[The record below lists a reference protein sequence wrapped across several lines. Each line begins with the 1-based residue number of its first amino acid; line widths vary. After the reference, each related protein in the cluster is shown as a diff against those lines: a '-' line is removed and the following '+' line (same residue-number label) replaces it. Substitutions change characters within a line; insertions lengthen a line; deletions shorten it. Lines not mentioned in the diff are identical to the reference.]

1 MADDRS
7 GALRQEPRCG
17 ATKAAPAG
25 SPLPDA
31 ATVNWSSWSNLWQVP
46 AIVVSLIVIA
56 AGLYVAMKRAPKN
69 DFDGALDQIDALLA
83 AEKFDLAAGQLNE
96 VIEPHLAKATTVQRA
111 RFEASVADWIA
122 LSQRAANLAVDA
134 NDRRITERYA
144 RAEDLGLELDVS
156 RIERWAESSLR
167 LGDLESAR
175 KRLSELDLRA
185 DAPGAGEDVRRRRN
199 LVLRRVVEVGLR
211 RPEVSESW
219 LMELLD
225 EYRADVGL
233 QPADEAWAIAR
244 QAELRLRSG
253 GAQEAVARLLID
265 MRRFEPRLE
274 QDRNVSLGEMY
285 VLLAS
290 GYLALGNLA
299 YAEHHVEQALAQVGR
314 AEASRAAALV
324 IQGRIA
330 VARGQWDEAFEF
342 FDEVVRDHAVAPHVV
357 PARLGR
363 AEVYA
368 ILGDDASS
376 LEDYRT
382 LRAELSKGGP
392 RRDVSPADAG
402 WSLADR
408 HDAALTSNRLGP
420 ALDYIGLA
428 ESFFPENQAPPEI
441 LSRVASTSRQ
451 IADDLIADARR
462 NDRGLS
468 LDRIDP
474 DIRYSAAEHYKRA
487 GDAFLDHARSVAGRP
502 GGEESWADSLWL
514 AADSFDLGGWHE
526 LAVNHF
532 AEYLAGRSEADA
544 RRPEALFRL
553 AQAYHADLDWSS
565 AARAY
570 EQLLVQYPR
579 SHIASRANVP
589 LARCLLDLGRKPEAL
604 RHLLEVV
611 SGTRLLEPDAR
622 DYRDALI
629 ELGGIYY
636 QDGDDVHA
644 IERLDEALQRYPADE
659 RATEVRFKLADSHR
673 RRAAQIEQE
682 LGSSGL
688 EPGERDRLEQERAGH
703 LLSAQAVFESIV
715 AADDGSAASPV
726 PQPLLRYSYLYRA
739 ECAFS
744 MGAYEDAASWY
755 DRAATRFPD
764 HHSSMTAL
772 IQIVNCY
779 HSLGDAGRAGAA
791 HCRALARLRSLPDAA
806 FDAPDALMD
815 RAAWERWLDNMPLE
829 TAAASKG

>member
-1 MADDRS
+1 VVDDRS
-7 GALRQEPRCG
+7 GALRQDPRG
-17 ATKAAPAG
+17 AAPPAAPAG
-25 SPLPDA
+25 ALPPDA
-31 ATVNWSSWSNLWQVP
+31 PSVNWSSWSNLWQVP
-46 AIVVSLIVIA
+46 AILVSLIVIA

-83 AEKFDLAAGQLNE
+83 AEKFDLAAAQLNQ
-96 VIEPHLAKATTVQRA
+96 VVEPHLAKATTPQRA

-122 LSQRAANLAVDA
+122 LSQKSANLAVDA

-144 RAEDLGLELDVS
+144 RAADLGLELDVS
-156 RIERWAESSLR
+156 RIERWAEASLR

-175 KRLSELDLRA
+175 KRLHDLDLRA
-185 DAPGAGEDVRRRRN
+185 ASPGAGEDVHRRRHV
-199 LVLRRVVEVGLR
+199 VLRRVVEVGLR
-211 RPEVSESW
+211 RPDVAESW

-225 EYRADVGL
+225 EYRADAAL
-233 QPADEAWAIAR
+233 QAVDEAWAIAR

-253 GAQEAVARLLID
+253 NAQEAVTRLLID
-265 MRRFEPRLE
+265 MRRFEPRLSE
-274 QDRNVSLGEMY
+274 DGQVSLGEMY

-299 YAEHHVEQALAQVGR
+299 YAEHHVEQALAEVGQTDGP
-314 AEASRAAALV
+314 RAAALV

-330 VARGQWDEAFEF
+330 VARGQWEEAFEF
-342 FDEVVRDHAVAPHVV
+342 FDEVVRDHAVTPSVV

-363 AEVYA
+363 GEVYA
-368 ILGDDASS
+368 ILGDDAASI
-376 LEDYRT
+376 EDYRT
-382 LRAELSKGGP
+382 LRAELAAGGP
-392 RRDVSPADAG
+392 RRDVTPADAG

-420 ALDYIGLA
+420 ALDYIALA
-428 ESFFPENQAPPEI
+428 VAFFPTNQAPPEI
-441 LSRVASTSRQ
+441 LFRVASTSRQ
-451 IADDLIADARR
+451 IADNLIAGARR
-462 NDRGLS
+462 ADPGLS

-474 DIRYSAAEHYKRA
+474 DVRYSAAEHYKRA
-487 GDAFLDHARSVAGRP
+487 GDAFLKHARSVAGRP
-502 GGEESWADSLWL
+502 GAEEGWADSLWL

-526 LAVNHF
+526 LAVTHF
-532 AEYLAGRSEADA
+532 AEYLSGRSEADA

-553 AQAYHADLDWSS
+553 AQAYHADLDWNS
-565 AARAY
+565 AVKSY
-570 EQLLVQYPR
+570 EQLLEQYPR

-589 LARCLLDLGRKPEAL
+589 LARCLLELGRKPEAL

-611 SGTRLLEPDAR
+611 SGTRHLEPEAR

-636 QDGDDVHA
+636 QDGDDVRA

-659 RATEVRFKLADSHR
+659 RAVEVQFKLGDAHR
-673 RRAAQIEQE
+673 RRAAQVEQE
-682 LGSSGL
+682 LGSPGL
-688 EPGERDRLEQERAGH
+688 EPGQRERLEQERAGH
-703 LLSAQAVFESIV
+703 LHRAQSVFESII
-715 AADDGSAASPV
+715 ALDDGTAALPV
-726 PQPLLRYSYLYRA
+726 PETLLRYAYLYRA

-744 MGAYEDAASWY
+744 IGAYDDAASWY
-755 DRAATRFPD
+755 DRAATRFPE

-779 HSLGDAGRAGAA
+779 HSLGDAGRAAAA
-791 HCRALARLRSLPDAA
+791 HRRALARLRSLPDEA

-815 RAAWERWLDNMPLE
+815 REAWERWLDNMPLE
-829 TAAASKG
+829 PAAAPKG